1 MPASAP
7 TIVATS
13 MGSFASRGRG
23 PYDWKPAPV
32 FDLMVELAGR
42 PERPRL
48 CYLGTAT
55 GDDPVRL
62 AGVYGAFAGTDV
74 RVSHLNLFT
83 MPTVPDMRA
92 HLLEQDLVWVGG
104 GSVANLLAVWR
115 VHGLDRIFRE
125 VWEAGVVLGGVSAGS
140 LCWHMGGTTD
150 SFGPDLRP
158 VTNGLGFIPTSNGVH
173 LDSEEQRRPLYHQL
187 VADGTLP
194 DGHATD
200 DGVGLVYRG
209 TELVDVVADRDDAAA
224 YRIERGPDGTVSE
237 TRLEPRR
244 LDDPAA

>member
-13 MGSFASRGRG
+13 MGGFAGRGRG

-32 FDLMVELAGR
+32 FDLMVELAGS
-42 PERPRL
+42 PGRPRL

-62 AGVYGAFAGTDV
+62 AGVYGAFAGTPV
-74 RVSHLNLFT
+74 QVSHLNLFP

-92 HLLEQDLVWVGG
+92 HLLDQDLVWVGG
-104 GSVANLLAVWR
+104 GSVANLLGVWR
-115 VHGLDRIFRE
+115 VHGLDQIFRE
-125 VWEAGVVLGGVSAGS
+125 VWAAGVVLGGVSAGS
-140 LCWHMGGTTD
+140 LCWHLGGTTD

-173 LDSEEQRRPLYHQL
+173 FDSEEQRRPLYHQL
-187 VADGTLP
+187 VADGTLSG
-194 DGHATD
+194 GHATD
-200 DGVGLVYRG
+200 DGVGLVYRH
-209 TELVDVVADRDDAAA
+209 TELVDVVADRPDAAA
-224 YRIERGPDGTVSE
+224 YRIERGPDGAVTE

-244 LDDPAA
+244 LDDAAA